1 MHTFRF
7 HIFTWG
13 TALLLVVLPGL
24 IHKSFGSAGEGNWCW
39 IRGDELV
46 SKIVFHDSV
55 LLLATAAFIV
65 SCILAAVK
73 FVSSSTKVLLQD
85 LHYMHASLLGVAR
98 SIVDVV
104 GW

>member
-7 HIFTWG
+7 HVFTWG
-13 TALLLVVLPGL
+13 TALLLVVLPAL

-46 SKIVFHDSV
+46 SKIAFHDSV

-65 SCILAAVK
+65 SCILTFKAARDSVC
-73 FVSSSTKVLLQD
+73 
-85 LHYMHASLLGVAR
+85 
-98 SIVDVV
+98 IVVRIV
-104 GW
+104 RLIV